1 MPKYKVKYTVNVNNI
16 SFDQTL
22 KNNIIPSIEN
32 RKKVFYLKTDM
43 QISSIKNLP
52 NTDLSKELID
62 AISVEETLSE
72 ILDIKRINE

>member
-32 RKKVFYLKTDM
+32 RKKFFYLKTDM
-43 QISSIKNLP
+43 QIYSIKN
-52 NTDLSKELID
+52 
-62 AISVEETLSE
+62 
-72 ILDIKRINE
+72 